1 MALDGGLWGR
11 LWRGVEDGDDPLL
24 GTEAAGLW
32 AGLAWVG
39 ISTQVQRA
47 GPGSWGSAPW
57 PLLRP
62 SFFRWP
68 SSACCWPELVMGVG
82 GDPGPSPAGGR
93 RENAQVVLG
102 QGLDVLA
109 DSVKEVGRVDGAL
122 TVTATSSV

>member
-11 LWRGVEDGDDPLL
+11 LWRGAEDGDDPLL
-24 GTEAAGLW
+24 GTGAAGLW

-57 PLLRP
+57 PLLLP

-102 QGLDVLA
+102 QGLDALA